1 MVPLRQCHATA
12 RLAGHARRPGRVWC
26 SKAFSTT
33 PCIRSSAGISE
44 AADYCKDF
52 VRKHDYES
60 FLTSQLYPQLYRPGY
75 YALRA
80 FYIELATIKEAVS
93 QTTLGQGRLVFWRN
107 AIKDIF
113 KNAPPRHPVAIALHQ
128 TTQNSHLAQYH
139 FQRMIEAREEELFSP
154 THLTVESMTA
164 HAESTSSTFFY
175 LVLSMLRQESAIFS
189 HAASHLG
196 VAQSFATFL
205 RAFPFH
211 ASRGVMVIP
220 AEITAKHG
228 VKQQEV
234 FSKRATSKELEDAV
248 FELATIANDNLITA
262 REMFKETGG
271 KVPQAVMPL
280 FSAAIPAMSVLTR
293 LESVNF
299 DVFHPSMQVRDW
311 KLPWRVYTSYYNRR
325 F

>member
-12 RLAGHARRPGRVWC
+12 RLAGHARRPERLWR
-26 SKAFSTT
+26 SKALSTA
-33 PCIRSSAGISE
+33 PCIHSFAGASE
-44 AADYCKDF
+44 AANYCKDL
-52 VRKHDYES
+52 VRRYDYES
-60 FLTSQLYPQLYRPGY
+60 FLTSQLYPQQYRLGY

-113 KNAPPRHPVAIALHQ
+113 KNVPPRHPVAIALHQ

-154 THLTVESMTA
+154 AHLTVESMTA

-175 LVLSMLRQESAIFS
+175 LVLSMLCQESAMLS

-196 VAQSFATFL
+196 VAQSFSTFL

-228 VKQQEV
+228 VNQQEV

-248 FELATIANDNLITA
+248 FELATIANDNMITA

-271 KVPQAVMPL
+271 KVPQTVMPL
-280 FSAAIPAMSVLTR
+280 FSAAIPVTSILTR

-299 DVFHPSMQVRDW
+299 DVFHPSLQVRDW
-311 KLPWRVYTSYYNRR
+311 KLPWSVYTSYYNRR